1 MAFEPYSDVILTR
14 DINERGLRAGDAGT
28 LVDRHIVPGVAD

>member
-14 DINERGLRAGDAGT
+14 DIGER
-28 LVDRHIVPGVAD
+28 VPGMSARSSIVTSCQA